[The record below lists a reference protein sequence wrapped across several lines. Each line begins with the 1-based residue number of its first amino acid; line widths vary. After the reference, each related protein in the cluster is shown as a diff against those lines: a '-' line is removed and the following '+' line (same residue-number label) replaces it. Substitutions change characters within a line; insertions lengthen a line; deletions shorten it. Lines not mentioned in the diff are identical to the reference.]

1 MNFMRWV
8 KDGLGMFSSNE
19 QTVSPDQLW
28 IVGHQTFRNTAL
40 RIVVACGSADLK
52 LIPSHSGP
60 TALIHFGQQTGVPDD
75 LEIRLIDGSLMLE
88 WSESHGVTFKPDIIH
103 KQYPSKTW
111 PTKDHLDA
119 FHEPNILFI
128 DGVRYLLPK
137 SLTPIQKTLLKVL
150 APQQTTTVRVVMR
163 KVWKESIPKHK
174 KGQVPRKLSK
184 LLGEIREA
192 LLGTKPYPQFTFS
205 QRVKD
210 VKEPVV
216 YRKALA
222 GKELGDAKIHRNSLP
237 GRN

>member
-1 MNFMRWV
+1 MTFMRWV

-28 IVGHQTFRNTAL
+28 IVGHETFRNTAL
-40 RIVVACGSADLK
+40 RVVVACGQADFS
-52 LIPSHSGP
+52 LIPSHGGP
-60 TALIHFGQQTGVPDD
+60 TALIHFGQQAGSPDD
-75 LEIRLIDGSLMLE
+75 PDTRLLDGSLMLE
-88 WSESHGVTFKPDIIH
+88 WSEANGVTFKPDIIH
-103 KQYPSKTW
+103 KQYPSTTW
-111 PTKDHLDA
+111 PTKDQPDA
-119 FHEPNILFI
+119 FREPNILFI

-205 QRVKD
+205 QQVRD
-210 VKEPVV
+210 GKEPIV

-222 GKELGDAKIHRNSLP
+222 GKELGDAKIHRYSP
-237 GRN
+237 SGRK